1 MGFENKF
8 ARFMRNTG
16 PARFFIPM
24 GLILIVAG
32 ILLMVFS
39 AGDYV
44 ETTATVKTVE
54 EVVVTSEETNQTEYE
69 IKFDYEV
76 GGKTYH
82 GSFQLTKEYKVGD
95 EMTIYY
101 DSSNP
106 EKITN
111 TKNGNLIGIIMIG
124 VGAVAI
130 VAGVFM
136 TIKAFQKSKALDEA
150 IPGGKPDAAAFEG
163 FKTAGDVTEY
173 YFKFDGHSLKPGYL
187 IEDANR
193 NLIFEGKMTKQAL
206 VGARTYEFHNH
217 VTGSV
222 AEHQVGHTVTQS
234 YNDELFSR
242 KSWFKFDGQN
252 VWDLLHEKGIR
263 LTTDLHSKLPYLV
276 YNVSRNGT
284 PIAIVET
291 SSMYVHEDEEAQHK
305 LVIPTGNL
313 YYRFWTNTNDF
324 ETLFLTIFAIS
335 ETEQTVVE

>member
-8 ARFMRNTG
+8 ARFMRDTG
-16 PARFFIPM
+16 PARFFVPA
-24 GLILIVAG
+24 GVILIVVG
-32 ILLMVFS
+32 IILLTMS
-39 AGDYV
+39 SGNYV
-44 ETTATVKTVE
+44 ETTAKVTEVSEVKPIDP
-54 EVVVTSEETNQTEYE
+54 NDPTEYE
-69 IKFDYEV
+69 IKFEFVAD
-76 GGKTYH
+76 GKTYKN
-82 GSFQLTKEYKVGD
+82 SFQLSKQYHPGD
-95 EMTIYY
+95 EITIYY
-101 DSSNP
+101 DSANP
-106 EKITN
+106 ISVSN
-111 TKNGNLIGIIMIG
+111 TKNGNLIGVIMIA

-130 VAGVFM
+130 VGGVFI
-136 TIKAFQKSKALDEA
+136 TIKAFRKSKALDEA

-163 FKTAGDVTEY
+163 FKTAEGVTEY

-187 IEDANR
+187 IEDADR
-193 NLIFEGKMTKQAL
+193 NLLFEAKMTKQAL

-234 YNDELFSR
+234 FNDELFSR

-252 VWDLLHEKGIR
+252 IWNLLHEKGIR

-276 YNVSRNGT
+276 YNVSKNGV
-284 PIAIVET
+284 PFAVIET

-313 YYRFWTNTNDF
+313 YYRAWTNSTDL

>member
-16 PARFFIPM
+16 PARFFVPA
-24 GLILIVAG
+24 GVILIVFG
-32 ILLMVFS
+32 IILMTMS
-39 AGDYV
+39 SGNYV
-44 ETTATVKTVE
+44 ETTAKVTSVT
-54 EVVVTSEETNQTEYE
+54 EVVRIDTEDQQEYKIE
-69 IKFDYEV
+69 FQYDV
-76 GGKTYH
+76 DGKTYD
-82 GSFQLTKEYKVGD
+82 GSFQLEKKYQVGD

-101 DSSNP
+101 DSANP
-106 EKITN
+106 EKVTN
-111 TKNGNLIGIIMIG
+111 TKNGNLIGVIMIA

-130 VAGVFM
+130 AGGVFI
-136 TIKAFQKSKALDEA
+136 TIKAFRKSKALDEA

-163 FKTAGDVTEY
+163 FKTAEGVTEY

-187 IEDANR
+187 IEDADR
-193 NLIFEGKMTKQAL
+193 NLLFEGKMTKQAL

-222 AEHQVGHTVTQS
+222 AQHQVGHTVTQS
-234 YNDELFSR
+234 FNDELFSR

-252 VWDLLHEKGIR
+252 IWDLLHEKGIR

-276 YNVSRNGT
+276 YNVSKNGA
-284 PIAIVET
+284 PFAIIET
-291 SSMYVHEDEEAQHK
+291 SSMYVHEDEEAEHK

-313 YYRFWTNTNDF
+313 YYRAWTNSTDL

>member
-24 GLILIVAG
+24 GLILIIAG

-39 AGDYV
+39 TGDFV
-44 ETTATVKTVE
+44 ETTAKNQSVE
-54 EVVVTSEETNQTEYE
+54 EVLVTGETNQTEYE

-76 GGKTYH
+76 GGKIYT
-82 GSFQLTKEYKVGD
+82 GSFQMVKEYKVGD
-95 EMTIYY
+95 EITIYY
-101 DSSNP
+101 ESSNP

-111 TKNGNLIGIIMIG
+111 TKNGNLIGWIMIG

-130 VAGVFM
+130 VGGIFATV
-136 TIKAFQKSKALDEA
+136 KAFQKSKALDEA
-150 IPGGKPDAAAFEG
+150 IPGGKPDTTAFNN
-163 FKTAGDVTEY
+163 FKTDEGVTEY
-173 YFKFDGHSLKPGYL
+173 YFRFDGHSLKPGYI

-193 NLIFEGKMTKQAL
+193 NVLFEGKMTKQAL

-222 AEHQVGHTVTQS
+222 AEHQIGHTITQS
-234 YNDELFSR
+234 YNDEFFSR
-242 KSWFKFDGQN
+242 KSWFKVDGEN
-252 VWDLLHEKGIR
+252 VWDLLHGKGIR
-263 LTTDLHSKLPYLV
+263 LITDLHSELPYLV
-276 YNVSRNGT
+276 YNVSRNGN

-291 SSMYVHEDEEAQHK
+291 SSLYVHEDEEAQHK
-305 LVIPTGNL
+305 IVLPTGNM
-313 YYRFWTNTNDF
+313 YYRFWTNSSDF